1 MIANDDKSKMYVF
14 VLSVLLF
21 TSCLKNVEE
30 DDAIDNSDNTT
41 QVISFAKNVK
51 PIIEVNC
58 VGCHGGTYPNL
69 ETFNSIVS
77 NSAIVREQVVSRKM
91 PIGNILTPDEIN
103 TIVNW
108 IDAGALDN

>member
-77 NSAIVREQVVSRKM
+77 KSAIVREQVVSRKM